1 MKVIPSLSW
10 NWLRVLLP
18 SPTLLQPGARER
30 GSSGLNER
38 RQVVVVVE
46 MVKGGVEGRNG
57 RSHSTIETWNTCLF
71 YLGNAVTPRLWVN
84 KDIGILIDH
93 VERCVRVRFSFDNW
107 IRSICNSV
115 KGSSLGGRIKRIA
128 TLFYYIREKLLLW
141 ARNKDEIF
149 TLFSLSL
156 SFSFGKQIL
165 ESRNQIFSN
174 CVRSRKRKN
183 DDELPFI
190 FLRGGNFAFVGGA
203 GFFTRLPGNRNT
215 AWMIL
220 KCIVHW
226 HKTLPFVRSSLH
238 LHGN

>member
-93 VERCVRVRFSFDNW
+93 VGRCVRVRFSFDNW

-128 TLFYYIREKLLLW
+128 TLFYYIREKLLLR

-156 SFSFGKQIL
+156 PLSFGKQIFGKQK
-165 ESRNQIFSN
+165 SNIFQ
-174 CVRSRKRKN
+174 
-183 DDELPFI
+183 
-190 FLRGGNFAFVGGA
+190 LRAFQ
-203 GFFTRLPGNRNT
+203 
-215 AWMIL
+215 
-220 KCIVHW
+220 KKKE
-226 HKTLPFVRSSLH
+226 KTTTNSPLFSFGEVISPSWEAPVSSLDYPATETR
-238 LHGN
+238 HGWY

>member
-1 MKVIPSLSW
+1 
-10 NWLRVLLP
+10 
-18 SPTLLQPGARER
+18 
-30 GSSGLNER
+30 
-38 RQVVVVVE
+38 

-93 VERCVRVRFSFDNW
+93 VGRCVRVRFSFDNW

-128 TLFYYIREKLLLW
+128 TLFYYIREKLLLR

-149 TLFSLSL
+149 TFF
-156 SFSFGKQIL
+156 SFSSSLFWKADFWKAEIKYFP
-165 ESRNQIFSN
+165 IA
-174 CVRSRKRKN
+174 CVPEKKRKD